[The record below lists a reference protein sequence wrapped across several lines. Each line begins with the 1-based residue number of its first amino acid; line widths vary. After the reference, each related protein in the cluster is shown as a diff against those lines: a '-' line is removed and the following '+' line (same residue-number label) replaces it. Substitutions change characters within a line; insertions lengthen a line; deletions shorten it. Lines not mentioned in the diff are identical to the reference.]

1 MKLAHLSDLHVLNLE
16 NAVPMR
22 LLNKRLTG
30 YANLRLR
37 RNHKHKPEPVR
48 RALASLRGHGVD
60 HLVITGDLSNL
71 ALEGEFDRVRDLIVS
86 ESGLPE
92 SAISIVPGNHDVY
105 TRGSHTKKRF
115 ATWFAPYLRSDLDLA
130 DGSTFPFVH
139 LRGPLAIIGLSTAV
153 PQLPFVAAG
162 RLGVPQINALT
173 RILLAP
179 ELRGKTPVIL
189 QHHPIDNPASK
200 LKSLLEGLSDAD
212 AELRAFGER
221 DAFILHG
228 HWHKRL
234 RRTVKNDRGASIEVI
249 GATSASLLHEDHAK
263 VAGFNLMTFDA
274 AGALTKLETAR
285 YDERTREF
293 SISPM

>member
-1 MKLAHLSDLHVLNLE
+1 MKIAHLSDLHVLNLD

-22 LLNKRLTG
+22 LFNKRFTG
-30 YANLRLR
+30 WANLRLKR
-37 RNHKHKPEPVR
+37 GHRHKPEPVQ
-48 RALASLRGHGVD
+48 RALASLRDLSVD

-71 ALEGEFDRVRDLIVS
+71 ALEGEFDRVRDLIVE
-86 ESGLPE
+86 ESGLPD

-105 TRGSHTKKRF
+105 TRGSHRKNRF
-115 ATWFAPYLRSDLDLA
+115 ATWFGRFLKSDVDL
-130 DGSTFPFVH
+130 GEGVYPFVH

-162 RLGVPQINALT
+162 RLGVAQINALT
-173 RILLAP
+173 RLLLSP
-179 ELRGKTPVIL
+179 ELRGKTPIIL
-189 QHHPIDNPASK
+189 QHHPVDNPANR
-200 LKSLLEGLSDAD
+200 LKSMLEGLWDAD

-249 GATSASLLHEDHAK
+249 GATSASLLHEDASK
-263 VAGFNLMTFDA
+263 MAGFNLMEFDD
-274 AGALTKLETAR
+274 AGALKKLETAR
-285 YDERTREF
+285 WDQTLKTF
-293 SISPM
+293 SVSAM